1 MVVSR
6 LMRKAAT
13 SSATRT
19 TGLVPP
25 DVVAD
30 FVAPISVTA
39 LTPAP
44 LGVGR
49 SFTFDHGGD
58 ETGVEVADVA
68 GDHDRGGNREILS
81 ALTLIAEPVK
91 PSTLADVVSMER
103 STMSRNLAV
112 MQDRGWI
119 APTPTSATGR
129 SMTVAITDAGTAT
142 LASADAAWN
151 DTQSGLL
158 EAMGPEAAHT
168 IDGWLGQLTS

>member
-1 MVVSR
+1 MQMQHKTSAEDLAERMAQGCVGTRVGR
-6 LMRKAAT
+6 LHR
-13 SSATRT
+13 
-19 TGLVPP
+19 LVGRRF
-25 DVVAD
+25 DE
-30 FVAPISVTA
+30 S
-39 LTPAP
+39 LRP
-44 LGVGR
+44 LGLSVPQI
-49 SFTFDHGGD
+49 
-58 ETGVEVADVA
+58 
-68 GDHDRGGNREILS
+68 EILS